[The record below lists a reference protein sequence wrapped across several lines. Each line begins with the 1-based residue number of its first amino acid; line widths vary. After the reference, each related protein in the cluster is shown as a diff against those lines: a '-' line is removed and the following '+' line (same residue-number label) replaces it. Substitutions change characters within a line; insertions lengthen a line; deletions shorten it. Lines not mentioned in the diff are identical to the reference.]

1 MVLGFI
7 LVNISK
13 SFYEACPVTGRGRE
27 ISKKRRLQHQHRRKK
42 KEMNTEFLATRKKQF
57 YQIAKEG
64 PREEPVKL
72 KSPRN
77 SKRVRIL
84 GKIASTPNSRA
95 RAAEIE
101 QADLTKEKKIRR
113 YKQ

>member
-1 MVLGFI
+1 
-7 LVNISK
+7 
-13 SFYEACPVTGRGRE
+13 
-27 ISKKRRLQHQHRRKK
+27 
-42 KEMNTEFLATRKKQF
+42 MNTEFLATRKKQF

-101 QADLTKEKKIRR
+101 QAEFTKEKKNPSRSAK
-113 YKQ
+113 YKRQKSFRNSTK